1 LMQLKRSKLRLS
13 IVIPT
18 YNERENIA
26 ELIEG
31 IEGALRGVNFEIVI
45 VDDNSPDGTAEVAES
60 LNGRYGNIVILRR
73 PTKLGLASAIVAGMK
88 ASKGEVV
95 AVMDADLQHPPDL
108 LPKILSEINAGRDV
122 VVASRYA
129 AGGRIKG
136 WSLARR
142 IVSKGAIQLAR
153 LLLPEVKRVKDPVSG
168 YFMLKRELL
177 EGLKFEAVGYKFLTE
192 LLVKKPKARVAEVPY
207 TFKPRRGASQS
218 SA

>member
-1 LMQLKRSKLRLS
+1 MQLKRSKLRLS

-60 LNGRYGNIVILRR
+60 LNRRYGNIVILRR

-108 LPKILSEINAGRDV
+108 LPKILSEISAGRDV

-192 LLVKKPKARVAEVPY
+192 LLVKKPEARVAEVPY
-207 TFKPRRGASQS
+207 TFKPRRRASQS
-218 SA
+218 ST

>member
-1 LMQLKRSKLRLS
+1 MQLKRSKLRLS

-108 LPKILSEINAGRDV
+108 LPKILSEISAGRDV

>member
-1 LMQLKRSKLRLS
+1 MQLKRSKLRLS

-60 LNGRYGNIVILRR
+60 LNRRYGNIVILRR

-108 LPKILSEINAGRDV
+108 LPKILSEISAGRDV